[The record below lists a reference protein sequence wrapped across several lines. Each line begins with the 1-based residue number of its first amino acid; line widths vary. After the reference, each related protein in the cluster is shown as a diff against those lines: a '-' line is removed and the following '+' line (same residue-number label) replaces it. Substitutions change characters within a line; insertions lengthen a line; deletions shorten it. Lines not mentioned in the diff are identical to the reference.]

1 MTTSMR
7 IQSLR
12 ESQNETSSRASRF
25 ARENLSRSLTTQA
38 NKIAPRNVIQ
48 DGHGFWILRR
58 GSWISD
64 SLSVELIFGIPIVR
78 GIPGSLSWIPDSKAQ
93 DSRIPRASLR
103 TLLREIKIPKSKI
116 STHKNPSIIP
126 VTWNPEYTLS
136 RHWSYYCTWKLTLL
150 DINTTPKKP
159 KPERG
164 RSRRQRFRHFC
175 GSSVRRNEQRIS
187 AVKYPL
193 TLF

>member
-7 IQSLR
+7 IQCLR
-12 ESQNETSSRASRF
+12 ESRNETSSRASRF

-38 NKIAPRNVIQ
+38 SKIAPRNLIQ
-48 DGHGFWILRR
+48 DGLGFWILRR

-64 SLSVELIFGIPIVR
+64 SLSGELIFGIPIVR

-116 STHKNPSIIP
+116 SNPKKSFDHP

-136 RHWSYYCTWKLTLL
+136 RHFEFWKA
-150 DINTTPKKP
+150 DRTT
-159 KPERG
+159 
-164 RSRRQRFRHFC
+164 
-175 GSSVRRNEQRIS
+175 VREN
-187 AVKYPL
+187 
-193 TLF
+193 

>member
-7 IQSLR
+7 IQCLR

-25 ARENLSRSLTTQA
+25 ARENFSRSLTTQA

-64 SLSVELIFGIPIVR
+64 SLSVELTFGIPIVR

-103 TLLREIKIPKSKI
+103 TLFREIKSRNRKYQ
-116 STHKNPSIIP
+116 TQKNPSIIP

-136 RHWSYYCTWKLTLL
+136 RHFEFWKA
-150 DINTTPKKP
+150 DRTTVC
-159 KPERG
+159 E
-164 RSRRQRFRHFC
+164 
-175 GSSVRRNEQRIS
+175 N
-187 AVKYPL
+187 
-193 TLF
+193 

>member
-1 MTTSMR
+1 MCVCTACSSSAGFVPFLLILNRIVFHVGTKTLRYNAENSSFKMTTNMR
-7 IQSLR
+7 IQCLR
-12 ESQNETSSRASRF
+12 ESRNETSSRTSLF

-64 SLSVELIFGIPIVR
+64 SLSGELIFGIPIVR

-116 STHKNPSIIP
+116 SN
-126 VTWNPEYTLS
+126 
-136 RHWSYYCTWKLTLL
+136 
-150 DINTTPKKP
+150 PKKFFDHP
-159 KPERG
+159 CHMKSGIYTE
-164 RSRRQRFRHFC
+164 
-175 GSSVRRNEQRIS
+175 
-187 AVKYPL
+187 
-193 TLF
+193 